1 MLRMR
6 PPVGYRAGAAL
17 RRQDERTRM
26 TDAKAV
32 DPATEGEV
40 VDLAAIDRTLIG
52 FAGGKGAN
60 LGELLRMEGVRV
72 PPGFCVT
79 TWAFTRVVAS
89 APEVAALLEDL
100 AGVAPDDPEA
110 LAALGTGLRAAI
122 EALTVPDELVAAIT
136 EALAD
141 LGADTPVA
149 VRSSATA
156 EDLPT
161 ASFAGQQD
169 SYLNVVGADAVA
181 DCVRC
186 CWASLF
192 TDRAVAYRT
201 RNRVDHRSVR
211 MAVVVQRMVGARAA
225 GVLFTADPTSG
236 NRRVTAVEAVPGLGE
251 ALVGGQVTPD
261 TYRVRDGAIV
271 ARERSAERPAAAV
284 TDAQVLEL
292 AALGRRI
299 EAHFGAPQDIEWC
312 LDDEGLAVVQSR
324 PITILFPIPEV
335 DDDATHVYVSV
346 GHQQMMTE
354 PMTPLGLSVWQLT
367 ALRPMY
373 VAGGR
378 LFVDVAENLSSPRDR
393 AAILGGLGRSDPL
406 IGDALETLVAREGF
420 LPPAPGDDGDPLPI
434 PGVPGAPPLI
444 DADPV
449 LVLELVRRTEESL
462 AATAEAIVTKTG
474 TELLDFILGDLPELR
489 ARLNMAESLPVI
501 LTAMEAAFW
510 LDDHLEEW
518 LGESNVAD
526 ALSQSL
532 PDNVTSDMGLALLD
546 VADAVRPHPEV
557 VAFLRGVG
565 DDDGF
570 LDRLPDIDP
579 DREGEMGGGRA
590 AAEAI
595 GAYLHDYG
603 MRCVGE
609 IDITR
614 PRWCERPS
622 ALVPMILSNVEN
634 FAPGERERRFTEGL
648 RVATEKEHEVL
659 ERLRALP
666 DGEAKA
672 AESKAM
678 IDRVRT
684 FAGYREYPK
693 YRMISR
699 YWIYKKALLAEA
711 DRLVAAGVVD
721 APDDISFLT
730 FDELHDVV
738 RTGEAD
744 RGLIRRRRREFRS
757 YAALAPPRV
766 LTSEGEALHG
776 SYRRDDLPDGALVG
790 RAVSSGI
797 VEGRARV
804 ILDMAGATDLAPG
817 DILVTNGTDPSW
829 SPVFVAVA
837 GLVTE
842 VGGLMTHG
850 AVIAREYALPA
861 VVGVERATH
870 LIEDGQ
876 RLRVDGTHGWVE
888 LLSTG

>member
-1 MLRMR
+1 
-6 PPVGYRAGAAL
+6 
-17 RRQDERTRM
+17 M
-26 TDAKAV
+26 TDAEAV
-32 DPATEGEV
+32 DRAEQGEV

-52 FAGGKGAN
+52 VAGGKGAN

-79 TWAFTRVVAS
+79 TRAFTRVVTS
-89 APEVAALLEDL
+89 APEVTALLDEL
-100 AGVAPDDPEA
+100 AGVSTDDREALTA
-110 LAALGTGLRAAI
+110 LAAGLRTAI
-122 EALTVPDELVAAIT
+122 EARAVPDDLAAAIT
-136 EALAD
+136 DALD
-141 LGADTPVA
+141 ELGPDTPVA

-169 SYLNVVGADAVA
+169 SFLGVSGDVEVV
-181 DCVRC
+181 DCVRR

-192 TDRAVAYRT
+192 TDRAVAYRA
-201 RNRVDHRSVR
+201 RHGLDHRSVR
-211 MAVVVQRMVGARAA
+211 MAVVVQEMVGARAA
-225 GVLFTADPTSG
+225 GVLFTADPVTG
-236 NRRVTAVEAVPGLGE
+236 NRRITAVEAVPGLGE
-251 ALVGGQVTPD
+251 ALVAGQVTPD
-261 TYRVRDGAIV
+261 TYRVRAGAIV
-271 ARERSAERPAAAV
+271 DRERSVERRAPAV

-292 AALGRRI
+292 AALGRHI
-299 EAHFGAPQDIEWC
+299 EAHFGAPQDVEWC

-324 PITILFPIPEV
+324 PITTLFPVPEV

-373 VAGGR
+373 TAGGR
-378 LFVDVAENLSSPRDR
+378 LFVDVAENLASPRNR

-406 IGDALETLVAREGF
+406 IGDALETIVAREGF
-420 LPPAPGDDGDPLPI
+420 LPPAPEDDGDPLPI
-434 PGVPGAPPLI
+434 PGAPGAPPLI
-444 DADPV
+444 DADPE
-449 LVLELVRRTEESL
+449 LVVELVRRTEESL
-462 AATAEAIVTKTG
+462 AATAEAITTKTG
-474 TELLDFILGDLPELR
+474 TELLDFILDDLPELR
-489 ARLNMAESLPVI
+489 TRLFMPESLPVI

-510 LDDHLEEW
+510 LNDHLEEW
-518 LGESNVAD
+518 LGEANVAD

-532 PDNVTSDMGLALLD
+532 PDNVTSNMGLALLD

-557 VAFLRGVG
+557 VAFLHGVG

-570 LDRLPDIDP
+570 LERLPEVDP
-579 DREGEMGGGRA
+579 DGGGGRIA
-590 AAEAI
+590 ADAI
-595 GAYLHDYG
+595 LAYLEAYG

-614 PRWCERPS
+614 PRWSERPS
-622 ALVPMILSNVEN
+622 ALVPLILSNVEH
-634 FAPGERERRFTEGL
+634 FTPGERERRFAAGL
-648 RVATEKEHEVL
+648 WAATEKEREVL
-659 ERLRALP
+659 DRLRALP
-666 DGEAKA
+666 DGETKA
-672 AESKAM
+672 VEAKAM

-699 YWIYKKALLAEA
+699 YWIYKQALLAEA
-711 DRLVAAGVVD
+711 DRLVAAGVID
-721 APDDISFLT
+721 DPDDLFFLS
-730 FDELHDVV
+730 FDELREVV
-738 RTGEAD
+738 RTGSAD
-744 RGLIRRRRREFRS
+744 RELIAARREDFRS
-757 YAALAPPRV
+757 YAALTPPRV
-766 LTSEGEALHG
+766 LTSEGEALTG
-776 SYRRDDLPDGALVG
+776 SYRRDDVPEGALAG
-790 RAVSSGI
+790 LAVSSGV

-804 ILDMAGATDLAPG
+804 ILDVDDAHDVEPG

-850 AVIAREYALPA
+850 AVIAREYGLPA
-861 VVGVERATH
+861 VVGVEGATRR
-870 LIEDGQ
+870 IADGQ

-888 LLSTG
+888 VLHQA